1 MNKVQ
6 MLTDK
11 FKAMGIDAEML
22 SFWRRVAVPFSLLGM
37 HTASNNGPLQNKCWT
52 YFRFSPL
59 FRKVRGKTVKR
70 TESHGNTRAKSQGLP
85 STVQKAKYPKMWV
98 GETDREVAKK
108 APKLGKCPQVTFPMK
123 KDPERVEEVP
133 QSK

>member
-1 MNKVQ
+1 M
-6 MLTDK
+6 
-11 FKAMGIDAEML
+11 
-22 SFWRRVAVPFSLLGM
+22 
-37 HTASNNGPLQNKCWT
+37 
-52 YFRFSPL
+52 
-59 FRKVRGKTVKR
+59 KR

-123 KDPERVEEVP
+123 KDPKRVEEVP